1 MTGQEFK
8 AKYQLLKKVSDGRLT
23 TYHALASNGAVV
35 MVHLVEANAAEEHAE
50 LLVLIDRLGPAD
62 RERVLVIDE
71 VDGTP
76 LIVTRFLLDFRD
88 LREWLEAGARA
99 AVGPDLT
106 RDAFAARSPAPPPT
120 PTPPP
125 ESARP
130 DSSARS
136 EPAPASAEFTALF
149 AAPSS
154 PPTPSATE
162 PAAASGAPGEFTRM
176 FRAPA
181 PPAPEAP
188 APAPADAQEPAEPAA
203 PAVGGTT
210 SGPGEF
216 TKIFGAVSPVEASPQ
231 REDSA
236 VSPPV
241 PQPVSQSGPP
251 VPPAETAPPTRPAP
265 VPGKE
270 PGEFTRIFGSP
281 AVPREAPPTEL
292 SFAPGPVAPAP
303 KTGPGE
309 FTRVF
314 GPPSRG
320 SETPRESLGDSL
332 RRPPVPQTD
341 DYLSR
346 LGGSPAPS
354 PPPYQPPPAP
364 PATPEPRESANPWN
378 LDLPR
383 PPQPTRPSEFTR
395 VVAAHSRPDAAQL
408 PAGVALP
415 SPVTTGG
422 APARSPSKKWLIIG
436 LALIAIVAIAAVV
449 ILVLVTR

>member
-35 MVHLVEANAAEEHAE
+35 MVHLIDASAAEEHAE

-62 RERVLVIDE
+62 RERVLVIDD

-76 LIVTRFLLDFRD
+76 LIVTRFLLDFQD
-88 LREWLEAGARA
+88 LRDWLEAGARA

-106 RDAFAARSPAPPPT
+106 RDAFAARSPAPPPI
-120 PTPPP
+120 PSPAP
-125 ESARP
+125 ES
-130 DSSARS
+130 
-136 EPAPASAEFTALF
+136 T
-149 AAPSS
+149 
-154 PPTPSATE
+154 
-162 PAAASGAPGEFTRM
+162 APGEFTRM

-181 PPAPEAP
+181 APATPAPP
-188 APAPADAQEPAEPAA
+188 APAPADAPERAEPAG
-203 PAVGGTT
+203 PGVGGTT

-216 TKIFGAVSPVEASPQ
+216 TKIFGAVSPGEVSAQ
-231 REDSA
+231 REDSV
-236 VSPPV
+236 VSLPA
-241 PQPVSQSGPP
+241 PQPVSRSGPP
-251 VPPAETAPPTRPAP
+251 MPPAETVPPTRQAP
-265 VPGKE
+265 VPSKE
-270 PGEFTRIFGSP
+270 PGEFTRTFGSP
-281 AVPREAPPTEL
+281 NAPREAPPTEQ
-292 SFAPGPVAPAP
+292 SFTPGPVAPPP

-320 SETPRESLGDSL
+320 PETPRESFGDSL

-354 PPPYQPPPAP
+354 PPSYQSPPSPPAGP
-364 PATPEPRESANPWN
+364 DPRESANPWN

-383 PPQPTRPSEFTR
+383 PTQPTRQSEFTR
-395 VVAAHSRPDAAQL
+395 VVAAHSRPEAAQL

-422 APARSPSKKWLIIG
+422 APVKSPSKKWLIIG

-449 ILVLVTR
+449 ILVLVTP

>member
-1 MTGQEFK
+1 MTGHEFK

-35 MVHLVEANAAEEHAE
+35 MVHLIDASAAEEHAE

-62 RERVLVIDE
+62 RERVLVIDD

-106 RDAFAARSPAPPPT
+106 RDAFAARPPAPPPI
-120 PTPPP
+120 PDPPP
-125 ESARP
+125 ESAV
-130 DSSARS
+130 
-136 EPAPASAEFTALF
+136 
-149 AAPSS
+149 
-154 PPTPSATE
+154 
-162 PAAASGAPGEFTRM
+162 PGEFTRM

-181 PPAPEAP
+181 PPSTP
-188 APAPADAQEPAEPAA
+188 APAAPAQADAHEHAEPAA

-216 TKIFGAVSPVEASPQ
+216 TKIFGAVSTGEASGQ
-231 REDSA
+231 SEDPA

-241 PQPVSQSGPP
+241 PEPVSESRPP

-281 AVPREAPPTEL
+281 AVPREAPPTEQ
-292 SFAPGPVAPAP
+292 SFTPGPVAPPP

-314 GPPSRG
+314 GPPARG
-320 SETPRESLGDSL
+320 SETPSASFGDSL
-332 RRPPVPQTD
+332 RRPAAPQTD

-354 PPPYQPPPAP
+354 PPSYQPPPGP
-364 PATPEPRESANPWN
+364 PAAPDPRESSNPWN

-383 PPQPTRPSEFTR
+383 PTQPTRQSEFTR

-415 SPVTTGG
+415 APVTPGG
-422 APARSPSKKWLIIG
+422 APVKSPSKKWLIIG

-449 ILVLVTR
+449 TLVLATR